1 MYKWYTNTQ
10 SHMEHGKAMLCE
22 TLIPG
27 NKGTEL
33 QYKMGSF
40 KQLSNSRRTG
50 LSENQQNQRTCLEI
64 YKERELS

>member
-1 MYKWYTNTQ
+1 
-10 SHMEHGKAMLCE
+10 MEHGKAMLCE